1 MNLISSDQ
9 IPKLNISTRKNV
21 FKCQKSTFYVSG
33 LNKVHKNYE
42 KTVFGKF
49 IVTSSL
55 QMRISY
61 VLLNIFEVARE
72 PISLIGPSAPDFCAL
87 IGRAKNTF
95 QD

>member
-21 FKCQKSTFYVSG
+21 FKCQKSTFYVGG

-42 KTVFGKF
+42 KTVCGNFL
-49 IVTSSL
+49 VTYSI

-61 VLLNIFEVARE
+61 GLIKQSKNNKVLA
-72 PISLIGPSAPDFCAL
+72 
-87 IGRAKNTF
+87 
-95 QD
+95 